1 MVNYKLDKQVQE
13 RLDLTNEVGIK
24 IEEMSPTEARQIPWT
39 AGEEDEKPE
48 VGIVVEI
55 GADGPFGPIPMYHYL
70 PKGASHD
77 DILPAIIYFHGG
89 GWVIGS
95 RNGHDILCRHLSNT
109 SGCRVFS
116 VEYRLAPEFKFPVPV
131 EDCYEAIKFI
141 NKNHKDLKVNTDKLI
156 VAGDS
161 AGGNLAAVMPIIA
174 RDDKDIN
181 ISYQVLIYPVT
192 EGTKELDSYEEN
204 SEGFILSR
212 DLMRWFYKHYL
223 SNDKERKDWR
233 VSPIK
238 AKDLTNLPP
247 SYILTVLSDPLRDEG
262 RAYADALIKAGN
274 EVEHIEY
281 DNAVHGFIS
290 WPLEIKLTKKA
301 IEHISKSIKKIIK

>member
-1 MVNYKLDKQVQE
+1 
-13 RLDLTNEVGIK
+13 
-24 IEEMSPTEARQIPWT
+24 
-39 AGEEDEKPE
+39 
-48 VGIVVEI
+48 
-55 GADGPFGPIPMYHYL
+55 
-70 PKGASHD
+70 
-77 DILPAIIYFHGG
+77 
-89 GWVIGS
+89 
-95 RNGHDILCRHLSNT
+95 
-109 SGCRVFS
+109 
-116 VEYRLAPEFKFPVPV
+116 
-131 EDCYEAIKFI
+131 
-141 NKNHKDLKVNTDKLI
+141 
-156 VAGDS
+156 
-161 AGGNLAAVMPIIA
+161 MPIIA
-174 RDDKDIN
+174 RDDKDLN

-204 SEGFILSR
+204 SEGYILSR

-223 SNDKERKDWR
+223 SNDEERKDWR

-262 RAYADALIKAGN
+262 RAYADALKKAGN

>member
-1 MVNYKLDKQVQE
+1 MKKLFFLV
-13 RLDLTNEVGIK
+13 LSISLLTYGQMPETADSVY
-24 IEEMSPTEARQIPWT
+24 WT
-39 AGEEDEKPE
+39 
-48 VGIVVEI
+48 
-55 GADGPFGPIPMYHYL
+55 
-70 PKGASHD
+70 PK
-77 DILPAIIYFHGG
+77 Y
-89 GWVIGS
+89 
-95 RNGHDILCRHLSNT
+95 CNT
-109 SGCRVFS
+109 S
-116 VEYRLAPEFKFPVPV
+116 ETV

-212 DLMRWFYKHYL
+212 DLMLWFYKHYL

-238 AKDLTNLPP
+238 AKDLTNEFRYSIAANKPRTRFQFTYFGRMQNIGWTLDDFDNFK
-247 SYILTVLSDPLRDEG
+247 YTQDESDKRKDQLKNKYFER
-262 RAYADALIKAGN
+262 LVN
-274 EVEHIEY
+274 
-281 DNAVHGFIS
+281 
-290 WPLEIKLTKKA
+290 L
-301 IEHISKSIKKIIK
+301 